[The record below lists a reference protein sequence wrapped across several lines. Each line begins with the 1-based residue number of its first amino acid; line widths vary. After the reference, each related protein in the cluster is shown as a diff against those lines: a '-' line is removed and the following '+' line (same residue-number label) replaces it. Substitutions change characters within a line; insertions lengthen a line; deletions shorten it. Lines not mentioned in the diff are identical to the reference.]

1 MNISAIRNAV
11 ADNAAKAMNLAHRV
25 VLTVSGNRLL
35 SKPFG
40 MPVVELHT
48 VGRKSGKP
56 RSCYLTSP
64 IHDATR
70 VVVVASKGGDDRNP
84 DWYVNLMANPD
95 AELVIAGK
103 RRKIHAHTANAE
115 ERAVLWPEIVG
126 KYKGYAGYQKQTT
139 RDIPVVICDLLD

>member
-1 MNISAIRNAV
+1 MNITSIRNAV
-11 ADNAAKAMNLAHRV
+11 ADNAAKVMNLGHRV
-25 VLTVSGNRLL
+25 ILTVSGNRLL

-48 VGRKSGKP
+48 VGRKSGQP

-64 IHDATR
+64 IHDSTR

-103 RRKIHAHTANAE
+103 RRKIHAHKANAE